1 MILRCTPTRTGKL
14 CFNLL
19 DCNTLKLKYSNI
31 HDVNCSDLRL
41 KIISIKGHA
50 FLFTINYTSNVR
62 VLCQNANLV
71 EIPYLGKEYS
81 MWVFLPNKRFGLDKN
96 LTVKKMKYMVEQGK
110 EVQGYLQL
118 ELPKFKL
125 EYEKNLRE
133 TFEEFGMMDMFL
145 FQSTNFK

>member
-1 MILRCTPTRTGKL
+1 
-14 CFNLL
+14 
-19 DCNTLKLKYSNI
+19 
-31 HDVNCSDLRL
+31 
-41 KIISIKGHA
+41 
-50 FLFTINYTSNVR
+50 
-62 VLCQNANLV
+62 
-71 EIPYLGKEYS
+71 

-133 TFEEFGMMDMFL
+133 TFEKFGMMDMFL
-145 FQSTNFK
+145 FQFLFLFQINLVRAVL

>member
-1 MILRCTPTRTGKL
+1 
-14 CFNLL
+14 
-19 DCNTLKLKYSNI
+19 
-31 HDVNCSDLRL
+31 
-41 KIISIKGHA
+41 
-50 FLFTINYTSNVR
+50 
-62 VLCQNANLV
+62 
-71 EIPYLGKEYS
+71 